1 MSSPARS
8 SVSATS
14 VGQGCGVGGFVDESP
29 GPYQLPPDAIFS
41 AYERKDEALAALKS
55 ELMEALQ
62 KEVKSLDEDA
72 WMFAGPRSQI
82 QRISRPDTTL
92 EFIHR
97 TSVTIRDAKGL

>member
-82 QRISRPDTTL
+82 QRISRP
-92 EFIHR
+92 
-97 TSVTIRDAKGL
+97 GLGFEMCVLTWD